1 MLEAKKSVWFEK
13 IFAAYNSN
21 LLRRRFNS
29 LQVSGLDFLHKR
41 DKNLPLLIYA
51 NHSSWWDG
59 LVSFQISREVKL
71 DSFWMMEE
79 KHLRKLG
86 LFRKLG
92 AFSIVREKPRE
103 AIKSIDYAAD
113 LLQKKPNRA
122 VWIFPQGEI
131 LPNDI
136 RPLNFYNGLSKAIG
150 KIRNCYA
157 ARIAMRFEFLGEFK
171 PDIFVKIDEPEI
183 FCEDEN
189 FVSKKTTGIFE
200 EKLTETLNTLKAQ
213 VLTNNL
219 DNFQNLLMN
228 PKSKI

>member
-59 LVSFQISREVKL
+59 LVAFQISREVKL

-103 AIKSIDYAAD
+103 AIKSINYAAD
-113 LLQKKPNRA
+113 ILQKKPNRA

-136 RPLNFYNGLSKAIG
+136 RPLNFYNGLSKAIE
-150 KIRNCYA
+150 KVRNCYA

-183 FCEDEN
+183 FSEDEN
-189 FVSKKTTGIFE
+189 FVSKKATGIFE
-200 EKLTETLNTLKAQ
+200 EKLTETLDTLKAQ

-219 DNFQNLLMN
+219 GDYQN
-228 PKSKI
+228 IF